1 MSDLKED
8 VGHHLSPPRIQSDP
22 GQSIKSGE
30 GANPAPAAGSPQE
43 NKKEPG
49 PWMAEQELL
58 PLKLPSDQFFLPDEE
73 ESVFWQKTS
82 AGRQEKKHLLNE
94 THAKLSV
101 CW

>member
-1 MSDLKED
+1 
-8 VGHHLSPPRIQSDP
+8 
-22 GQSIKSGE
+22 
-30 GANPAPAAGSPQE
+30 
-43 NKKEPG
+43 
-49 PWMAEQELL
+49 MAEQELL

>member
-1 MSDLKED
+1 M
-8 VGHHLSPPRIQSDP
+8 
-22 GQSIKSGE
+22 KSGE
-30 GANPAPAAGSPQE
+30 GANPALAAESPQE
-43 NKKEPG
+43 NKKGPG

-58 PLKLPSDQFFLPDEE
+58 PLMLPSDQLFLPDEE
-73 ESVFWQKTS
+73 ESVFWQKTN